1 MTRVNDDLPGAHLPL
16 RGAIFDFN
24 GTLSDDEGL
33 LYEIYLDLFRE
44 QLGYELTKDDY
55 FTTLAGLSD
64 PEIILEVLKR
74 IKGADN
80 RALATYLLDTKV
92 KRYCAEVAIAPRI
105 AVEAADFVRAIADIV
120 PVAVATGAARV
131 EVHAALKA
139 AGIFD
144 SFSTIVTAED
154 VQLGK
159 PDPEGF
165 LIAARVLKARIEDQG
180 EKYDPN
186 VIAVFEDSSFGLLA
200 AKSAGMFPVVVAS
213 PVPQFAAGSLTIPSL
228 SGASL
233 DLVLPLFC
241 SHSPQSTGRLSSEVP
256 DPR

>member
-1 MTRVNDDLPGAHLPL
+1 MTRVNDDVLGADLPL
-16 RGAIFDFN
+16 QGAIFDFN

-33 LYEIYLDLFRE
+33 LYQIYLELFRE
-44 QLGYELTKDDY
+44 RLGYELTKDDY

-74 IKGADN
+74 LNSADDG
-80 RALATYLLDTKV
+80 ALAASLLDAKV

-105 AVEAADFVRAIADIV
+105 AVEAADFVRAIAEIV
-120 PVAVATGAARV
+120 PVAVVTGAAQV
-131 EVHAALKA
+131 EVHAALQA

-144 SFSTIVTAED
+144 NFSTVVTAED

-165 LIAARVLKARIEDQG
+165 LIAAKVLKTRIEDRG
-180 EKYDPN
+180 RNYDPSA
-186 VIAVFEDSSFGLLA
+186 IAVFEDSRFGLLA

-213 PVPQFAAGSLTIPSL
+213 PLPQFAAGTLTIPSL
-228 SGASL
+228 SSASL
-233 DLVLPLFC
+233 ALVLPLFC
-241 SHSPQSTGRLSSEVP
+241 FHSPQSTGRLASEVP
-256 DPR
+256 DPL